1 MTLDRTIYSVAV
13 AEHGYAPAAHRAV
26 ARPHDADP
34 LPVTSMFG
42 LHFSVMPLKA
52 TLTELGRRAAARR
65 GTLVMT
71 CNVDHLVMLR
81 RNHHFRQAYAA
92 AHLVTADGAPI
103 VAFSKVVDPR
113 VPERVTGVDVVT
125 AMPDLAAEHGLRVAL
140 VGGGE
145 GVAQQAARTMRDR
158 APTMPQPLAL
168 TPPMG
173 FVLGSADDADVIRRL
188 QAYDPH
194 VVVVCF
200 GAPRQEL
207 WMHAHHDDL
216 PGAVMLGGGASL
228 DFLVGLQKR
237 APGWVQQ
244 SGLEWVWRLSH
255 DFPRLARRYLVQDLA
270 IVPIMAREL
279 RQVRRRR
286 RLTGSPAAP

>member
-1 MTLDRTIYSVAV
+1 MTTDKLALVERDA
-13 AEHGYAPAAHRAV
+13 APALLPAV
-26 ARPHDADP
+26 VRSVERVADANP

-42 LHFSVMPLKA
+42 LHFSVLPLKA
-52 TLTELGRRAAARR
+52 TLIELGRRAAARR

-71 CNVDHLVMLR
+71 CNVDHLVLLR
-81 RNHHFRQAYAA
+81 RHEPFQRAYAA
-92 AHLVTADGAPI
+92 AHVVTADGAPI

-125 AMPDLAAEHGLRVAL
+125 ALPALAAEHNLRVAL
-140 VGGGE
+140 VGGAE

-158 APTMPQPLAL
+158 APTMPEPLAL

-173 FVLGSADDADVIRRL
+173 FVLGSDEDAEVIRRL
-188 QAYDPH
+188 QAYDPL

-237 APGWVQQ
+237 APRWVQQ
-244 SGLEWVWRLSH
+244 SGLEWLWRLSH

-270 IVPIMAREL
+270 IVPIMAREWRL
-279 RQVRRRR
+279 VRRRR
-286 RLTGSPAAP
+286 RFTGSPAAP